1 MRRNVLLS
9 SALLAVSAAASA
21 LTLDFGNG
29 PGAPTLC
36 TSDPGGAGAVTACS
50 TGSYFTQGY
59 GDVPGLVDVT
69 YTDVN
74 NTNFGLIWWDLN
86 YNSLYGV
93 LWAGGSDASSHARIE
108 LRALTPT
115 DTVTLSGFDLGAWFT
130 TTRDT
135 TVNIYAI
142 GGGAPLYTYAGPV
155 GNGIGPPTSF
165 ALNVSAVGGLWLEWQ
180 NSAYNVGIDNV
191 EFKVGAVPEPASV
204 ALMLA
209 GVAAL
214 ALRRRRPA

>member
-9 SALLAVSAAASA
+9 SALLALSATASA

-36 TSDPGGAGAVTACS
+36 TADSGGAGPASPCGDSLYV
-50 TGSYFTQGY
+50 TQGY

-69 YTDVN
+69 YTDAN
-74 NTNFGLIWWDLN
+74 NTNFGLHWWSLN

-93 LWAGGSDASSHARIE
+93 LWAGGGDTASHARIE

-115 DTVTLSGFDLGAWFT
+115 DTVTLSGFDLGAWVT

-142 GGGAPLYTYAGPV
+142 GGGVPLFTYVGPV

-165 ALNVSAVGGLWLEWQ
+165 APNVSAVGGLWLEWR
-180 NSAYNVGIDNV
+180 NSAFNVGIDNV

>member
-1 MRRNVLLS
+1 MRCKVLFAT
-9 SALLAVSAAASA
+9 ALLAASATASA

-29 PGAPTLC
+29 PNPPTLC
-36 TSDPGGAGAVTACS
+36 TLDTGGAGAATTCTDGS
-50 TGSYFTQGY
+50 TMTQTY

-69 YTDVN
+69 YTDAN
-74 NTNFGLIWWDLN
+74 SPSLGLVWWDLN

-93 LWAGGSDASSHARIE
+93 LWVGGGDGASHARIE

-115 DTVTLSGFDLGAWFT
+115 DTVTLSGFDLGAWSNST
-130 TTRDT
+130 LGTN
-135 TVNIYAI
+135 VNIYAI
-142 GGGAPLYTYAGPV
+142 GGGAPLYTYVGPV
-155 GNGIGPPTSF
+155 GNGVGPPTSF
-165 ALNVSAVGGLWLEWQ
+165 ALNVSAVGGLWLEWK

-191 EFKVGAVPEPASV
+191 EFTVGAVPEPATV

-214 ALRRRRPA
+214 ALRRRSA